1 MLRKSLYY
9 ATAIGLLCLMVAVSG
24 CSAPSSAG
32 AVSVEEPADTLAIE
46 QDEVGESVEPASDEQ
61 DDEPQPPTAAEEGVQ
76 IVSAFE
82 AADGELPEGIAIDKP
97 GNIYL
102 SVGYPFFVPVEEGFG
117 QIWKIGPDG
126 EKAVL
131 HDFPGGPGPAGLAV
145 SPSGELYFAYPNPAD
160 PTTNGVYR
168 LTEGQEPQRL
178 PGSENIGLAN
188 GLALGK
194 GGHLF
199 ASDSVLGAVWRM
211 PGDGDE
217 AQMWLQHEWLAGCDA
232 EDYLIGAN
240 GVAFWRNSLYVAST
254 SRGML
259 LRVPIAQDGSAGEP
273 EIVAG
278 DVDCDMESDELF
290 AMDGIALDVHGNIFA
305 LLVLQNKLVRI
316 DPQDGS
322 HTVLLTAEDGLF
334 NPASIAFGTGR
345 GNRQHIFLSNF
356 ALLPPEPSASLGP
369 GVLSYGVGVNGLP
382 LP

>member
-9 ATAIGLLCLMVAVSG
+9 ATVIGLLCLVVAMSG
-24 CSAPSSAG
+24 CSAPSSVA
-32 AVSVEEPADTLAIE
+32 AVSVEEPANDLVIE
-46 QDEVGESVEPASDEQ
+46 QDETGESVEPAPDEQ
-61 DDEPQPPTAAEEGVQ
+61 ADEPQSLTAAEEGVQ

-97 GNIYL
+97 GNIYV
-102 SVGYPFFVPVEEGFG
+102 SVGYPFFFPVEESFG

-126 EKAVL
+126 QKTVL
-131 HDFPGGPGPAGLAV
+131 HEFPGGPGAAGLAV
-145 SPSGELYFAYPNPAD
+145 SPSAELYFAYPNPAD
-160 PTTNGVYR
+160 PATNGVYR
-168 LTEGQEPQRL
+168 LTEGHEPQRF

-188 GLALGK
+188 GLALSKAGD
-194 GGHLF
+194 LF

-211 PGDGDE
+211 PKDGDE
-217 AQMWLQHEWLAGCDA
+217 AQMWLQHEWLTGCDA
-232 EDYLIGAN
+232 EDYLVGAN

-259 LRVPIAQDGSAGEP
+259 LRVPILQDGGAGEP

-278 DVDCDMESDELF
+278 DVDCDMENDELY
-290 AMDGIALDVHGNIFA
+290 AMDGIALDVHGNVFA

-322 HTVLLTAEDGLF
+322 HTVLLTGEDGLY
-334 NPASIAFGTGR
+334 NPASIAFGTGE
-345 GNRQHIFLSNF
+345 GERQRVFLSNF
-356 ALLPPEPSASLGP
+356 ALLPPEPPASLGP
-369 GVLSYGVGVNGLP
+369 GVLSYDVGVPGQP